1 MKATSS
7 EKGRNVLLRADAGE
21 SLPEAL
27 VRILE
32 DEAVACGWLRAS
44 GVLEE
49 VELRAFRGDLGG
61 LAPIRRLEGPV
72 HVVALEGSI
81 GLAGGALSVGLR
93 GVFARETDSGL
104 ETLAGE
110 IVSARVVALE
120 VLVTALDDVAV
131 ARALDVEAGVWLLG
145 EASGGGERAR
155 PAPAAKAAP
164 NDPAWSE
171 AVTASADVGALAP
184 AAPPPRRPAPTAA
197 PIGSAAMPARPARPD
212 RPDRVDDEVVAPD
225 VGAVVDHFAF
235 GRCDVLKSDGD
246 RLHLKVQKDGRVKEI
261 ALEMLR
267 VTPLPDEDGKPRF
280 KLERRL

>member
-7 EKGRNVLLRADAGE
+7 EKGRNVLLRAEAGE
-21 SLPEAL
+21 ALPEAL

-44 GVLEE
+44 GVLED
-49 VELRAFRGDLGG
+49 VELRAFRGELGG
-61 LAPIRRLEGPV
+61 LAPVRRLEGPV

-81 GLAGGALSVGLR
+81 GLAGGALSVGMR
-93 GVFARETDSGL
+93 GVFARETDTGL
-104 ETLAGE
+104 QTIAGE

-145 EASGGGERAR
+145 EATGGGGGRSEGAR
-155 PAPAAKAAP
+155 PAPKT
-164 NDPAWSE
+164 DPAWGE
-171 AVTASADVGALAP
+171 AIAASTDVVDARH
-184 AAPPPRRPAPTAA
+184 AAPPPRRPAPAA
-197 PIGSAAMPARPARPD
+197 SPIGGAAMPARPARPD
-212 RPDRVDDEVVAPD
+212 RPDRIDDEVVAPE

-267 VTPLPDEDGKPRF
+267 VTPLPDEDGKRRF